1 MIIVQNHNPFNP
13 SAIPHPIPSLTCH
26 SQTLSINPIL
36 LIPNNHMK
44 FALRWFARRS
54 STPFLKP
61 PQSSFQD
68 PSTEL
73 PDPESIESVKPS
85 TTPST
90 PPIPDASSPSSPS
103 SPSPSDPLSRSP
115 AEPEPDPDP
124 LVPDKIWMASRNVI
138 ITTLPTKLL
147 QSAKSLFSSYPST
160 TIRTWGHQT
169 VQSYVKISGTEKP
182 TDIRKVQPFATSLAA
197 IDEESKIPQN
207 RGFYKLPNQPLA
219 EVKIP
224 KSQDISEEDKKF
236 PYQKE
241 HAVGYAY
248 KKMPNTYAA
257 IYRILH
263 EIKHRMPDFN
273 PSNCLDYGAGTG
285 AASWAACELFDGL
298 QVTAVEP
305 SKEMRT
311 VGKKLSFK
319 QPDIK
324 WAESLA
330 NLPSI
335 AGKDGLFDLVICGYV
350 LNEVENPVT
359 RNLIVDAL
367 WQRTGGVMVFVEPGT
382 PKGFRLIYSVRQ
394 WTLKTMTRDEA
405 NIVAPCPHDGECP
418 LAAHPKSWCHFS
430 QFTPKYPKSVISRA
444 KGEFNFENEKFS
456 YIAVVRG
463 QSPRYMEASESLN
476 LAQESFLW
484 PRFVRPA
491 IRRTKHIV
499 FDLCRVNKLERLV
512 LSKGKAN
519 KDVYKFLRKCAWGDL
534 WPFKEGELINE
545 EKRKEKFKNYRLKRK
560 LKKREKKLSEKGESE
575 GTDIEVEKEKIK
587 EKRMKKDKKEK
598 IDEDENENN
607 GKDKQK
613 GSKRKSGMDKIKK
626 TVSTLNKT
634 ETETEIENSKFK
646 GFSRVDDYSAKMKS
660 RSKSVENVDND
671 DLSETKEKIQSGG
684 RKRKGKPD
692 LNKTK

>member
-1 MIIVQNHNPFNP
+1 M
-13 SAIPHPIPSLTCH
+13 
-26 SQTLSINPIL
+26 
-36 LIPNNHMK
+36 
-44 FALRWFARRS
+44 
-54 STPFLKP
+54 
-61 PQSSFQD
+61 
-68 PSTEL
+68 
-73 PDPESIESVKPS
+73 
-85 TTPST
+85 
-90 PPIPDASSPSSPS
+90 
-103 SPSPSDPLSRSP
+103 
-115 AEPEPDPDP
+115 
-124 LVPDKIWMASRNVI
+124 
-138 ITTLPTKLL
+138 
-147 QSAKSLFSSYPST
+147 
-160 TIRTWGHQT
+160 
-169 VQSYVKISGTEKP
+169 QSYVKISATEKP

-197 IDEESKIPQN
+197 VDEEARLPQN
-207 RGFYKLPNQPLA
+207 RGFYKLPNEPLA
-219 EVKIP
+219 EVKVP
-224 KSQDISEEDKKF
+224 KNQSISEEDKKF

-273 PSNCLDYGAGTG
+273 PSSCLDYGAGTG
-285 AASWAACELFDGL
+285 AASWAACELFSGL
-298 QVTAVEP
+298 QATAVEP

-311 VGKKLSFK
+311 VGKKLSYK
-319 QPDIK
+319 QPNIK

-335 AGKDGLFDLVICGYV
+335 AGDGGLFDLVICGYV

-430 QFTPKYPKSVISRA
+430 QFTAKYPKTVISRA

-463 QSPRYMEASESLN
+463 KSPRYIEASESLN

-512 LSKGKAN
+512 LSKGKTN
-519 KDVYKFLRKCAWGDL
+519 KDVYKFLRNCAWGDL

-545 EKRKEKFKNYRLKRK
+545 EKRKEKFKKYRLKRK
-560 LKKREKKLSEKGESE
+560 LKNREKKLSEKGESE
-575 GTDIEVEKEKIK
+575 GTDIEVEKEKTK
-587 EKRMKKDKKEK
+587 EKRMKKDKNEK
-598 IDEDENENN
+598 IDEGDNETNY
-607 GKDKQK
+607 KDKEKRFK
-613 GSKRKSGMDKIKK
+613 GTPGMGKLKRAASSK
-626 TVSTLNKT
+626 NKT
-634 ETETEIENSKFK
+634 EAVNGQNKAINQ
-646 GFSRVDDYSAKMKS
+646 VDDYSNKIKS
-660 RSKSVENVDND
+660 NRSKSLENMGND
-671 DLSETKEKIQSGG
+671 DLSQTEPSIQSGG

-692 LNKTK
+692 LNKIK